1 MGFHRL
7 KYKKKT
13 SQDMIDL
20 STQFMNTMATRR
32 SVRGFSDKD
41 IPDIVLENIIRTAMS
56 APSGANKE
64 PWQFSIVKNKTIKKK
79 IRKAA
84 EAEEKKFYKERATE
98 EWLKDLNKFETDWR
112 KSFLEKAPAL
122 IVVFRQSYD
131 SRGGLKRKNYYVGE
145 SVGIASGFLITAIHN
160 AGLVSLTHTPSPM
173 GFLEKI
179 LERPINEKAFLLIPV
194 GYPKPNTQVPKLKK
208 RRYEDTVRIY

>member
-1 MGFHRL
+1 MGFHTL

-13 SQDMIDL
+13 RQDMIDL
-20 STQFMNTMATRR
+20 STQFMNVMATRR
-32 SVRGFSDKD
+32 SVRGFSNED

-64 PWQFSIVKNKTIKKK
+64 PWQFSVVKDKTVKKK

-84 EAEEKKFYKERATE
+84 EAEEKIFYKERATE

-112 KSFLEKAPAL
+112 KPFLEKAPAL

-131 SRGGLKRKNYYVGE
+131 NRGGLKRKNYYVGE

-179 LERPINEKAFLLIPV
+179 LERPTNEKAFLLIPV
-194 GYPKPNTQVPKLKK
+194 GYPEPNTQVPMLKK
-208 RRYEDTVRIY
+208 RRYKDTVRIY

>member
-13 SQDMIDL
+13 RQDMIDL
-20 STQFMNTMATRR
+20 STQFMNVMATRR
-32 SVRGFSDKD
+32 SVRGFSDED

-64 PWQFSIVKNKTIKKK
+64 PWQFSVVKDKTVKKK

-84 EAEEKKFYKERATE
+84 EAEEKIFYKERATE
-98 EWLKDLNKFETDWR
+98 EWLKDLNQFATDWR
-112 KSFLEKAPAL
+112 KPFLEKAPAL

-131 SRGGLKRKNYYVGE
+131 NRGGLKKKNYYVGE

-179 LERPINEKAFLLIPV
+179 LERPTNEKAFLLIPV
-194 GYPKPNTQVPKLKK
+194 GYPEPNTQVPMLKK
-208 RRYEDTVRIY
+208 RRYKDTVRIY

>member
-13 SQDMIDL
+13 RQDMIDL
-20 STQFMNTMATRR
+20 STQFMNVMATRR
-32 SVRGFSDKD
+32 SVRGFSNED

-64 PWQFSIVKNKTIKKK
+64 PWQFSVVKDKTVKKK

-98 EWLKDLNKFETDWR
+98 EWLRDLNKFETDWR
-112 KSFLEKAPAL
+112 KPFLEKAPAL
-122 IVVFRQSYD
+122 IVVFKQSYD
-131 SRGGLKRKNYYVGE
+131 NRGGLKRKNYYVGE

-179 LERPINEKAFLLIPV
+179 LERPTNEKAFLLIPV
-194 GYPKPNTQVPKLKK
+194 GYPEPNTQVPMLKK
-208 RRYEDTVRIY
+208 RRYKDTVRIY

>member
-13 SQDMIDL
+13 RQDMIDL
-20 STQFMNTMATRR
+20 SNQFMNVMATRR
-32 SVRGFSDKD
+32 SVRGFSNED

-64 PWQFSIVKNKTIKKK
+64 PWQFSVVKDKSVKKK

-112 KSFLEKAPAL
+112 KPFLEKAPAL

-131 SRGGLKRKNYYVGE
+131 NRGGLKRKNYYVGE

-160 AGLVSLTHTPSPM
+160 AGLVCLTHTPSPM

-179 LERPINEKAFLLIPV
+179 LERPTNEKAFLLIPV
-194 GYPKPNTQVPKLKK
+194 GYPEPNTQVPMLKK
-208 RRYEDTVRIY
+208 RRYKNTVRIY

>member
-1 MGFHRL
+1 
-7 KYKKKT
+7 
-13 SQDMIDL
+13 MIDL
-20 STQFMNTMATRR
+20 STQFMNAMATRR
-32 SVRGFSDKD
+32 SVRGFSNED

-64 PWQFSIVKNKTIKKK
+64 PWQFSVVKDKTVKKK

-84 EAEEKKFYKERATE
+84 EAEEKNFYKERATE
-98 EWLKDLNKFETDWR
+98 EWLKDLNKFETNWR
-112 KSFLEKAPAL
+112 KPFLEKAPAL
-122 IVVFRQSYD
+122 IVVFKQSYD
-131 SRGGLKRKNYYVGE
+131 NRGGLKRKNYYVGE

-179 LERPINEKAFLLIPV
+179 LERPTNEKAFLLIPV
-194 GYPKPNTQVPKLKK
+194 GYPEPNTQVPMLKK
-208 RRYEDTVRIY
+208 RRYKDTVRIY

>member
-1 MGFHRL
+1 MEFHRL

-20 STQFMNTMATRR
+20 SNQFMNVMATRR
-32 SVRGFSDKD
+32 SVRGFSDED

-64 PWQFSIVKNKTIKKK
+64 PWQFSVVKDKTVKKK
-79 IRKAA
+79 IREAA

-98 EWLKDLNKFETDWR
+98 EWLKDLNKFETDWS
-112 KSFLEKAPAL
+112 KPFLEKAPAL

-131 SRGGLKRKNYYVGE
+131 NSGSSKRKNYYVGE

-194 GYPKPNTQVPKLKK
+194 GYPEPNTQVPILKK
-208 RRYEDTVRIY
+208 RRYEDTVRVY

>member
-13 SQDMIDL
+13 RQDMIDL
-20 STQFMNTMATRR
+20 STQFMNVMATRR
-32 SVRGFSDKD
+32 SVRGFSNED

-64 PWQFSIVKNKTIKKK
+64 PWQFSVVKDKTVKKK

-98 EWLKDLNKFETDWR
+98 EWLRDLNKFETDWR
-112 KSFLEKAPAL
+112 KPFLEKAPAL

-131 SRGGLKRKNYYVGE
+131 NRGGLKRKNYYVGE

-179 LERPINEKAFLLIPV
+179 LKRPTNEKAFLLIPV
-194 GYPKPNTQVPKLKK
+194 GYPEPNTQVPMLKK
-208 RRYEDTVRIY
+208 RRYKDTVRIY

>member
-13 SQDMIDL
+13 RQDMIDL
-20 STQFMNTMATRR
+20 STQFMNVMATRR
-32 SVRGFSDKD
+32 SVRGFSNED

-64 PWQFSIVKNKTIKKK
+64 PWQFSVVKDKTVKKK

-84 EAEEKKFYKERATE
+84 EAEEKIFYKERATE

-112 KSFLEKAPAL
+112 KPFLEKAPAL
-122 IVVFRQSYD
+122 IVIFRQSYD
-131 SRGGLKRKNYYVGE
+131 NRGGLKRKNYYVGE

-179 LERPINEKAFLLIPV
+179 LERPTNEKAFLLIPV
-194 GYPKPNTQVPKLKK
+194 GYPEPNTQVPMLKK
-208 RRYEDTVRIY
+208 RRYKDTVRIY

>member
-13 SQDMIDL
+13 RQDMIDL
-20 STQFMNTMATRR
+20 STQFMNVMATRR
-32 SVRGFSDKD
+32 SVRGFSNED

-64 PWQFSIVKNKTIKKK
+64 PWQFSVVKDKTVKKK

-84 EAEEKKFYKERATE
+84 EAEEKIFYKERATE

-112 KSFLEKAPAL
+112 KPFLEKAPAL

-131 SRGGLKRKNYYVGE
+131 NRGGLKRKNYYVGE

-179 LERPINEKAFLLIPV
+179 LERPTNEKAFLLIPV
-194 GYPKPNTQVPKLKK
+194 GYPEPNTQVPMLKK
-208 RRYEDTVRIY
+208 RRYKDTVRIY

>member
-20 STQFMNTMATRR
+20 STQFMNVMATRR
-32 SVRGFSDKD
+32 SVREFSDED
-41 IPDIVLENIIRTAMS
+41 IPDKVLENIIRTAMS

-64 PWQFSIVKNKTIKKK
+64 PWQFSVVKDKTVKKK

-84 EAEEKKFYKERATE
+84 EEEEKKFYKERATE
-98 EWLKDLNKFETDWR
+98 EWLKDLNKFATDWR
-112 KSFLEKAPAL
+112 KPFLEEAPAL

-131 SRGGLKRKNYYVGE
+131 NSGSLKRKNYYVGE

-179 LERPINEKAFLLIPV
+179 LKRPTNEKDFLLIPV
-194 GYPKPNTQVPKLKK
+194 GYPEQNTQVPMLKK
-208 RRYEDTVRIY
+208 RRYKNTVRIY

>member
-1 MGFHRL
+1 
-7 KYKKKT
+7 
-13 SQDMIDL
+13 MIDL
-20 STQFMNTMATRR
+20 SNQFMNVMATRR
-32 SVRGFSDKD
+32 SVRGFSNED

-64 PWQFSIVKNKTIKKK
+64 PWQFSVVKDKSVKKK

-84 EAEEKKFYKERATE
+84 ETEEKKFYKERATE

-112 KSFLEKAPAL
+112 KPFLEKAPAL

-131 SRGGLKRKNYYVGE
+131 NRGGLKRKNYYVGE

-179 LERPINEKAFLLIPV
+179 LERPTNEKAFLLIPV
-194 GYPKPNTQVPKLKK
+194 GYPEPNTQVPMLKK
-208 RRYEDTVRIY
+208 RRYKDTVRIY

>member
-1 MGFHRL
+1 
-7 KYKKKT
+7 
-13 SQDMIDL
+13 MIDL
-20 STQFMNTMATRR
+20 STQFMNIMATRR
-32 SVRGFSDKD
+32 SVREFSDED

-64 PWQFSIVKNKTIKKK
+64 PWQFSVVKDKTVKKK

-112 KSFLEKAPAL
+112 KPFLEKAPAL

-131 SRGGLKRKNYYVGE
+131 NSGRSKRKNYYVGE

-173 GFLEKI
+173 GFLEEI
-179 LERPINEKAFLLIPV
+179 LDRPINEKAFLLIPV
-194 GYPKPNTQVPKLKK
+194 EYPEPNTQVPMLKK
-208 RRYEDTVRIY
+208 RRYEDAVRIY

>member
-7 KYKKKT
+7 KYKKKS

-20 STQFMNTMATRR
+20 STQFMNIMTTRR
-32 SVRGFSDKD
+32 SVRGFSDED

-64 PWQFSIVKNKTIKKK
+64 PWQFAIVKDKTVKKK
-79 IRKAA
+79 IRNAA
-84 EAEEKKFYKERATE
+84 EVEEKKFYKKRATE
-98 EWLKDLNKFETDWR
+98 EWLKDLNKFATDWR
-112 KSFLEKAPAL
+112 KPFLEKAPAL

-131 SRGGLKRKNYYVGE
+131 SSGGSKRKNYYVGE

-194 GYPKPNTQVPKLKK
+194 GYPEPNTQVPMLKK

>member
-64 PWQFSIVKNKTIKKK
+64 PWQFSIVKNKTVKKK

-84 EAEEKKFYKERATE
+84 EAEEKKFYNERATE

-131 SRGGLKRKNYYVGE
+131 NSGSSKRKNYYVGE
-145 SVGIASGFLITAIHN
+145 SVGIASGFLIAAIHN

-194 GYPKPNTQVPKLKK
+194 GYPEPNTQVPILKK
-208 RRYEDTVRIY
+208 RRYEDTVRVY

>member
-13 SQDMIDL
+13 RQDMIDL
-20 STQFMNTMATRR
+20 STQFMNVMATRR
-32 SVRGFSDKD
+32 SVRGFSNED

-64 PWQFSIVKNKTIKKK
+64 PWQFSVVKDKTVKKK

-84 EAEEKKFYKERATE
+84 EAEEKIFYKERATE

-112 KSFLEKAPAL
+112 KPFLEKAPAL

-131 SRGGLKRKNYYVGE
+131 NRGGLKRKNYYVGE

-179 LERPINEKAFLLIPV
+179 LKRPTNEKAFLLIPV
-194 GYPKPNTQVPKLKK
+194 GYPELNTQVPMLKK
-208 RRYEDTVRIY
+208 RRYKNTVRIY

>member
-13 SQDMIDL
+13 RQDMIDL
-20 STQFMNTMATRR
+20 SNQFMNVMATRR
-32 SVRGFSDKD
+32 SVRGFSNED

-64 PWQFSIVKNKTIKKK
+64 PWQFSVVKDKSVKKK

-112 KSFLEKAPAL
+112 KPFLEKAPAL

-179 LERPINEKAFLLIPV
+179 LERPTNEKAFLLIPV
-194 GYPKPNTQVPKLKK
+194 GYPEPNTQVPMLKK
-208 RRYEDTVRIY
+208 RRYEDKVRIY

>member
-7 KYKKKT
+7 KYKKNNN
-13 SQDMIDL
+13 QEMINL
-20 STQFMNTMATRR
+20 SAQFMNVMATRR
-32 SVRGFSDKD
+32 SVRGFSEED
-41 IPDIVLENIIRTAMS
+41 IPDIVLENIIRTAMG

-64 PWQFSIVKNKTIKKK
+64 PWQFAIVKDKVVKKK

-84 EAEEKKFYKERATE
+84 EVEEKKFYKERATK
-98 EWLKDLNKFETDWR
+98 EWLKDLNKFATDWR
-112 KSFLEKAPAL
+112 KPFLEKAPAL

-131 SRGGLKRKNYYVGE
+131 SSGSSKKKNYYVGE

-179 LERPINEKAFLLIPV
+179 LDRPTNEKAFLLIPV
-194 GYPKPNTQVPKLKK
+194 GYPEPNTQIPILKK
-208 RRYEDTVRIY
+208 RRYKDTVRIY

>member
-7 KYKKKT
+7 KYKKKA

-20 STQFMNTMATRR
+20 STQFMNAMATRR
-32 SVRGFSDKD
+32 SVREFSDED

-64 PWQFSIVKNKTIKKK
+64 PWQFSVVKDKTVKKK

-84 EAEEKKFYKERATE
+84 EEEEKKFYKERATE
-98 EWLKDLNKFETDWR
+98 EWLKDLNKFATDWR
-112 KSFLEKAPAL
+112 KPFLEEAPAL

-131 SRGGLKRKNYYVGE
+131 NSGSLKRKNYYVGE

-179 LERPINEKAFLLIPV
+179 LKRPTNEKAFLLIPV
-194 GYPKPNTQVPKLKK
+194 GYPEPNTQVPMLKK
-208 RRYEDTVRIY
+208 RRYKNTVRIY

>member
-13 SQDMIDL
+13 KQDMIDL
-20 STQFMNTMATRR
+20 SNQFMNVMATRR
-32 SVRGFSDKD
+32 SVRGFSNED

-64 PWQFSIVKNKTIKKK
+64 PWQFSVVKDKSVKKK

-112 KSFLEKAPAL
+112 KPFLEKAPAL

-179 LERPINEKAFLLIPV
+179 LERPSNEKAFLLIPV
-194 GYPKPNTQVPKLKK
+194 GYPEPNTQVPMLKK
-208 RRYEDTVRIY
+208 RRYKNTVRIY

>member
-20 STQFMNTMATRR
+20 STQFMNVMATRR
-32 SVRGFSDKD
+32 SVREFSDED
-41 IPDIVLENIIRTAMS
+41 IPDKVLENIIRTAMS

-64 PWQFSIVKNKTIKKK
+64 PWQFSVVKDKTVKKK

-98 EWLKDLNKFETDWR
+98 EWLKDLNKFATDWR
-112 KSFLEKAPAL
+112 KPFLEEAPAL

-131 SRGGLKRKNYYVGE
+131 NSGSLKRKNYYVGE

-179 LERPINEKAFLLIPV
+179 LKRPTNEKAFLLIPV
-194 GYPKPNTQVPKLKK
+194 GYPEPNTQVPMLKK
-208 RRYEDTVRIY
+208 RRYKNTVRIY

>member
-13 SQDMIDL
+13 RQDMIDL
-20 STQFMNTMATRR
+20 STQFMNVMATRR
-32 SVRGFSDKD
+32 SVRGFSNED

-64 PWQFSIVKNKTIKKK
+64 PWQFSVVKDKTVKKK

-112 KSFLEKAPAL
+112 KPFLEKAPAL

-131 SRGGLKRKNYYVGE
+131 NRGGLKRKNYYVGE

-179 LERPINEKAFLLIPV
+179 LERPSNEKAFLLIPV
-194 GYPKPNTQVPKLKK
+194 GYPEPNTQVPMLKK
-208 RRYEDTVRIY
+208 RRYEDKVRIY

>member
-1 MGFHRL
+1 MGFHTL

-13 SQDMIDL
+13 RQDMIDL
-20 STQFMNTMATRR
+20 SNQFMNVMATRR
-32 SVRGFSDKD
+32 SVRGFSNED

-64 PWQFSIVKNKTIKKK
+64 PWQFSVVKDKTVKKK

-84 EAEEKKFYKERATE
+84 EAEEKNFYKERATE

-112 KSFLEKAPAL
+112 KPFLEKAPAL
-122 IVVFRQSYD
+122 IVVFKQSYD
-131 SRGGLKRKNYYVGE
+131 NRGGLKRKNYYVGE

-179 LERPINEKAFLLIPV
+179 LKRPTNEKAFLLIPV
-194 GYPKPNTQVPKLKK
+194 GYPELNTQVPTLTK
-208 RRYEDTVRIY
+208 RRYKDTVRIY

>member
-1 MGFHRL
+1 MGFHTL

-13 SQDMIDL
+13 RQDMIDL
-20 STQFMNTMATRR
+20 SNQFMNVMATRR
-32 SVRGFSDKD
+32 SVRGFSNED

-64 PWQFSIVKNKTIKKK
+64 PWQFSVVKDKSVKKK

-84 EAEEKKFYKERATE
+84 ETEEKKFYKERATE

-112 KSFLEKAPAL
+112 KPFLEKAPAL
-122 IVVFRQSYD
+122 IVVFRQIYD

-179 LERPINEKAFLLIPV
+179 LERPPNEKAFLLIPV
-194 GYPKPNTQVPKLKK
+194 GYPEPNTQVPMLKK
-208 RRYEDTVRIY
+208 RRYKNTVRIY

>member
-13 SQDMIDL
+13 RQDMIDL
-20 STQFMNTMATRR
+20 SNQFMNVMATRR
-32 SVRGFSDKD
+32 SVRGFSNED

-64 PWQFSIVKNKTIKKK
+64 PWQFSVVKDKSVKKK

-112 KSFLEKAPAL
+112 KPFLEKAPAL
-122 IVVFRQSYD
+122 LVVFRQSYD
-131 SRGGLKRKNYYVGE
+131 NKGGLKRKNYYVGE
-145 SVGIASGFLITAIHN
+145 SVGIASGFLIAAIHN

-179 LERPINEKAFLLIPV
+179 LERPSNEKAFLLIPV
-194 GYPKPNTQVPKLKK
+194 GYPEPNTQVPMLKK
-208 RRYEDTVRIY
+208 RRYKNTVRIY

>member
-13 SQDMIDL
+13 RQDMIDL
-20 STQFMNTMATRR
+20 STQFMNVMAKRR
-32 SVRGFSDKD
+32 SVREFSDED

-64 PWQFSIVKNKTIKKK
+64 PWQFSVVKDKTVKKK

-112 KSFLEKAPAL
+112 KPFLEKAPAL

-131 SRGGLKRKNYYVGE
+131 NRGGLKRKNYYVGE

-179 LERPINEKAFLLIPV
+179 LERPTNEKAFLLIPV
-194 GYPKPNTQVPKLKK
+194 GYPEPNTQVPMLKK
-208 RRYEDTVRIY
+208 RRYKDTVRIY

>member
-1 MGFHRL
+1 
-7 KYKKKT
+7 
-13 SQDMIDL
+13 MIDL
-20 STQFMNTMATRR
+20 SNQFMNVMATRR
-32 SVRGFSDKD
+32 SVRGFSDED

-64 PWQFSIVKNKTIKKK
+64 PWQFSVVKDKTVKKK
-79 IRKAA
+79 IREAA
-84 EAEEKKFYKERATE
+84 ETEEKKFYKERATE

-131 SRGGLKRKNYYVGE
+131 NSGSSKRKNYYVGE
-145 SVGIASGFLITAIHN
+145 SVGIASGFLIAAIHN

-194 GYPKPNTQVPKLKK
+194 GYPEPNTQVPKLKK

>member
-13 SQDMIDL
+13 RQDMIDL
-20 STQFMNTMATRR
+20 SNQFMNVMATRR
-32 SVRGFSDKD
+32 SVRGFSNED

-64 PWQFSIVKNKTIKKK
+64 PWQFSVVKDKSVKKK

-112 KSFLEKAPAL
+112 KPFLEKAPAL

-131 SRGGLKRKNYYVGE
+131 NRGGLKRKNYYVGE

-160 AGLVSLTHTPSPM
+160 AGLTSLTHTPSPM

-179 LERPINEKAFLLIPV
+179 LERPTNEKAFLLIPV
-194 GYPKPNTQVPKLKK
+194 GYPEPNTQVPILKK
-208 RRYEDTVRIY
+208 RRYKNTVRIY

>member
-1 MGFHRL
+1 MEFHRL

-20 STQFMNTMATRR
+20 SNQFMNVMATRR
-32 SVRGFSDKD
+32 SVRGFSDED

-64 PWQFSIVKNKTIKKK
+64 PWQFSVVKDKTVKKK
-79 IRKAA
+79 IREAA
-84 EAEEKKFYKERATE
+84 ETEEKKFYKERATE
-98 EWLKDLNKFETDWR
+98 EWLKDLNKFETDWS
-112 KSFLEKAPAL
+112 KPFLEKAPAL

-131 SRGGLKRKNYYVGE
+131 NSGSSKRKNYYVGE

-194 GYPKPNTQVPKLKK
+194 GYPEPNTQVPILKK
-208 RRYEDTVRIY
+208 RRYEDTVRVY

>member
-1 MGFHRL
+1 MGFHTL

-13 SQDMIDL
+13 RQDMIDL
-20 STQFMNTMATRR
+20 SNQFMNVMATRR
-32 SVRGFSDKD
+32 SVRGFSNED

-64 PWQFSIVKNKTIKKK
+64 PWQFSVVKDKSVKKK

-112 KSFLEKAPAL
+112 KPFLEKAPAL

-145 SVGIASGFLITAIHN
+145 SVGIASGFLIAAIHN

-179 LERPINEKAFLLIPV
+179 LERPTNEKAFLLIPV
-194 GYPKPNTQVPKLKK
+194 GYPEPNTQVPILKK
-208 RRYEDTVRIY
+208 RRYKNTVRIY

>member
-13 SQDMIDL
+13 RQDMIDL
-20 STQFMNTMATRR
+20 STQFMNVMATRR
-32 SVRGFSDKD
+32 SVRGFSNED

-64 PWQFSIVKNKTIKKK
+64 PWQFSVVKDKTVKKK

-84 EAEEKKFYKERATE
+84 EEEEKKFYKERATE

-112 KSFLEKAPAL
+112 KPFLEKAPAL

-131 SRGGLKRKNYYVGE
+131 NRGGLKRKNYYVGE

-160 AGLVSLTHTPSPM
+160 AGLTSLTHTPSPM

-179 LERPINEKAFLLIPV
+179 LERPSNEKAFLIIPV
-194 GYPKPNTQVPKLKK
+194 GYPEPNTQVPMLKK
-208 RRYEDTVRIY
+208 RRYKDTVRIY

>member
-1 MGFHRL
+1 MEFHRL

-20 STQFMNTMATRR
+20 SNQFMNVMATRR
-32 SVRGFSDKD
+32 SVRGFSDED

-64 PWQFSIVKNKTIKKK
+64 PWQFSVVKDKTVKKK
-79 IRKAA
+79 IREAA

-98 EWLKDLNKFETDWR
+98 EWLKDLNKFETDWS
-112 KSFLEKAPAL
+112 KPFLEKAPAL

-131 SRGGLKRKNYYVGE
+131 NSGSSKRKNYYVGE

-194 GYPKPNTQVPKLKK
+194 GYPEPNTQVPKLKK